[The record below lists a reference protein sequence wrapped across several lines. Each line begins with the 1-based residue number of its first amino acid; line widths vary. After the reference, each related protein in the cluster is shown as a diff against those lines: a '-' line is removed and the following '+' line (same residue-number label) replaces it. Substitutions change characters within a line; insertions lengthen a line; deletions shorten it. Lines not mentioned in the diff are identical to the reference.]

1 MASLVTN
8 EGSLRLTP
16 GGGTDINWG
25 TATSLFA
32 RLGGTGWTASVTKDV
47 TAMTGFTALTGADD
61 AALAAA
67 NTVITKN
74 TTDDRIEFEYTTTIT
89 FATVDASQT
98 AAWVAIYQED
108 AAADATRV
116 PLFFLDIA
124 DTATNGGDIVISFV
138 ANSDVVA
145 YIQQ

>member
-16 GGGTDINWG
+16 GGGTDINWN
-25 TATSLFA
+25 TATSLYA
-32 RLGGTGWTASVTKDV
+32 RLGGTAWTASVNQDV
-47 TAMTGFTALTGADD
+47 TAMTGFTALTGAEEQS
-61 AALAAA
+61 LAAA
-67 NTVITKN
+67 NTSINKN
-74 TTDDRIEFEYTTTIT
+74 TTNDRIEFKYNTTIT
-89 FATVDASQT
+89 FPTVDASQT

-108 AAADATRV
+108 SAADASRV

-124 DTATNGGDIVISFV
+124 DTATNGGDIVISF
-138 ANSDVVA
+138 ASNSDVVA